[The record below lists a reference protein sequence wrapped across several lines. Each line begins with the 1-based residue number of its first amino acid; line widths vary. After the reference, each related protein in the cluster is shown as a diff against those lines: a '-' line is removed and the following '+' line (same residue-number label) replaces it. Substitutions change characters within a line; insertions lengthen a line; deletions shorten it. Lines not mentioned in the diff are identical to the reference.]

1 MLRLKKLSSRFGLD
15 YSRTGKC
22 YCLLAQLSF
31 FATESGSAIKSVSD
45 LFLPI
50 CAETILAESSQQREV
65 AEFELGKLKES
76 ASLQKQDLEYQLQA
90 KHDEIEH
97 LKVTY

>member
-1 MLRLKKLSSRFGLD
+1 
-15 YSRTGKC
+15 
-22 YCLLAQLSF
+22 
-31 FATESGSAIKSVSD
+31 
-45 LFLPI
+45 
-50 CAETILAESSQQREV
+50 LAESSQQREV

-97 LKVTY
+97 LKVTYYC

>member
-1 MLRLKKLSSRFGLD
+1 
-15 YSRTGKC
+15 
-22 YCLLAQLSF
+22 
-31 FATESGSAIKSVSD
+31 
-45 LFLPI
+45 
-50 CAETILAESSQQREV
+50 LAESSQQREV

-97 LKVTY
+97 LKVLILRRTVFSCTGWQR

>member
-1 MLRLKKLSSRFGLD
+1 
-15 YSRTGKC
+15 
-22 YCLLAQLSF
+22 
-31 FATESGSAIKSVSD
+31 
-45 LFLPI
+45 
-50 CAETILAESSQQREV
+50 LAESSQQREV

-97 LKVTY
+97 LKVPF